1 MDLPW
6 AVFGPPFGSLWVLL
20 ASFGAHLGSLWLPFW
35 TFRTPCQAFSPPWT
49 DLGGAFPHLG
59 SVLGLLVIT
68 FGCFWGLFGIPWLS
82 FWASS
87 CQLNLLVFAR
97 LSPDECWR
105 VPAESKRILRN
116 RFVII
121 GVYRHLILSKV
132 SNSRLPQQAES
143 KKQGGR
149 RCVARRASSIME
161 GYEDQFRQRIA
172 AEIQGEGQGFSIRV

>member
-1 MDLPW
+1 MRFQLILELFGILLGGLRAVFWHPLGAFGLLWASPWLPLAPILELQQAIQSLFSAMDLPW

-59 SVLGLLVIT
+59 SFLGLLVIT

-105 VPAESKRILRN
+105 VPAESKRIL
-116 RFVII
+116 
-121 GVYRHLILSKV
+121 
-132 SNSRLPQQAES
+132 
-143 KKQGGR
+143 
-149 RCVARRASSIME
+149 
-161 GYEDQFRQRIA
+161 
-172 AEIQGEGQGFSIRV
+172 